1 MENCFNSKSVSQK
14 IEEDNS
20 ESQIDYDEDEF
31 IDLGSDIQPFSMEF
45 KLDKNI
51 KFDQYSEQKQ
61 KLN

>member
-31 IDLGSDIQPFSMEF
+31 IDLGSDI
-45 KLDKNI
+45 
-51 KFDQYSEQKQ
+51 
-61 KLN
+61 